1 MCIPL
6 AQKRLYPSPCLL
18 MFLRDCKCQEP
29 RFSAPRSYLATVPP
43 QIDCYEKKHHIY
55 VGGNISSASENMRNC
70 HFTNIQT
77 TSGLFFWQNLKKHS
91 GQLTCWNRK
100 TWKFGTWFSSWQ
112 LGEFFPLP
120 GWNFRVFCIKS
131 SNRNTFLLVG
141 GLSNP
146 FERYERQIG
155 SFPPGF
161 GGEHKKSVKPSPSLG
176 ILFPWSSATNSPNPR
191 NLHPP
196 EHPKVTNLGHRVQLS
211 IQREAFDHACR
222 DVYGGWWLVVG
233 GWTNPFNKNMG
244 QSNWSKS
251 PQIFGVEHIW
261 VAST

>member
-43 QIDCYEKKHHIY
+43 QIAYLRRGQYFLSIGEYEKLSLYKYTNHFRLIFLAKLEKTLWTINMLKPKNMEIWNMIFLLT
-55 VGGNISSASENMRNC
+55 VGWVFSASRV
-70 HFTNIQT
+70 
-77 TSGLFFWQNLKKHS
+77 
-91 GQLTCWNRK
+91 
-100 TWKFGTWFSSWQ
+100 
-112 LGEFFPLP
+112 EFQ
-120 GWNFRVFCIKS
+120 VFCIKS

-146 FERYERQIG
+146 FEKYERQIG
-155 SFPPGF
+155 SYPPGF

-176 ILFPWSSATNSPNPR
+176 ILLPWSSATNSPNPR